1 MIGFRITDSV
11 KHLLIINI
19 LVFVGVQLLRNTY
32 PLYEW
37 FSAFFPMND
46 NFQFWQPLTYMF
58 MHGDQNHI
66 FSNMLMLFFIGPM
79 VEMGL
84 GSKRFLFLFI
94 SAGFGALLLTYLID
108 FIQFQLALSDVLN
121 AGFSKTD
128 ILELIKQRKYDLRW
142 EEVLSQNG
150 LKHLV
155 GNYNTTLVG
164 ASGCITGV
172 LAVLG
177 LMYPNRELQ
186 LLFPPIRLKVKYLVV
201 GLIGSDFISA
211 LLTGTPLLGQ
221 SNISYVAHVGG
232 AITAALIFLYWKK
245 NNMNKYRWDK

>member
-1 MIGFRITDSV
+1 MIGFRLTDSV

-19 LVFVGVQLLRNTY
+19 LIFVGVQLLGNSY

-37 FSAFFPMND
+37 FSAFFPLND
-46 NFQFWQPLTYMF
+46 NFKLWQPLTHMF

-66 FSNMLMLFFIGPM
+66 FSNMLMLFFIGPI

-94 SAGFGALLLTYLID
+94 SAGLGGLLLTYLID
-108 FIQFQLALSDVLN
+108 FIQFQMALNDLLN
-121 AGFSKTD
+121 AGFSKVEVF
-128 ILELIKQRKYDLRW
+128 ELIKERKYALSW
-142 EEVLSQNG
+142 QEVLSQNE

-164 ASGCITGV
+164 ASGSITGI

-186 LLFPPIRLKVKYLVV
+186 MIFPPIRLKVKYLVV

-221 SNISYVAHVGG
+221 SNIGYVAHVGG
-232 AITAALIFLYWKK
+232 AITGALIFWFWKK
-245 NNMNKYRWDK
+245 NSMNKYRWN